1 MRSTWKNEQ
10 ISRELKK
17 MDPPSAENLL
27 FDRVFFKIENR
38 IEKRQ
43 KHFWSSLAWKP
54 WAHAGGWMALAACFC
69 VTITGV
75 LYQQN
80 KADNADMDSYMFT
93 ISNPTANVSQDM
105 DGIKV
110 PILLTDEPHAETT
123 NILLSDEDHSD
134 ILSDI

>member
-1 MRSTWKNEQ
+1 MEKTWKDEQ
-10 ISRELKK
+10 ISQELKK
-17 MDPPSAENLL
+17 MGQVSTENAL
-27 FDRVFFKIENR
+27 FDRVMFQIENR

-43 KHFWSSLAWKP
+43 KHFWNSITWRP
-54 WAHAGGWMALAACFC
+54 WAHAGGWMAFAACFC
-69 VTITGV
+69 VTVTGV

-93 ISNPTANVSQDM
+93 ISNPTVSEVHET

-110 PILLTDEPHAETT
+110 PFLLTDEPHAETT
-123 NILLSDEDHSD
+123 NILLSDEDRSD

>member
-1 MRSTWKNEQ
+1 MRKTWKDEQ

-17 MDPPSAENLL
+17 MGRVSAETAL
-27 FDRVFFKIENR
+27 FDRVMFKIEDR

-43 KHFWSSLAWKP
+43 KHFWNSTTWRP
-54 WAHAGGWMALAACFC
+54 WAHVGGWMAFATCFC
-69 VTITGV
+69 VALTGV
-75 LYQQN
+75 LYHQN
-80 KADNADMDSYMFT
+80 KADNADMDSYMFA
-93 ISNPTANVSQDM
+93 ISNPTVSETHEM

-110 PILLTDEPHAETT
+110 PFLLTDEPHAETT

>member
-1 MRSTWKNEQ
+1 MGNSWKDEQ

-17 MDPPSAENLL
+17 MEQLSAENLL
-27 FDRVFFKIENR
+27 FERVFFKIENR
-38 IEKRQ
+38 IENRQ
-43 KHFWSSLAWKP
+43 KHFWSSITWRP
-54 WAHAGGWMALAACFC
+54 WAHVGGWMAFAACFC
-69 VTITGV
+69 LTVTGV

-80 KADNADMDSYMFT
+80 KADNADMDTYMFT
-93 ISNPTANVSQDM
+93 ISNPTVNVNHEM

-110 PILLTDEPHAETT
+110 PFLLTDEPHAETT